1 MKIKICGI
9 TNIEDA
15 KVASENGVNF
25 LGFINYKKSPRF
37 IEIEKAFEIIKT
49 LKKEFF
55 NKNIKFVGVFVNKK
69 LSDIFEILEFE
80 KKENSIKSFFDIFQL
95 HGDES
100 LEYIRNLKIKLKE
113 LNLDIKIW
121 KAFRIKSLEDFYG
134 QRIFEYAEEL
144 DGILLDTFQKDNY
157 GGTGESFDWQIFE
170 DLKKIEGSEKL
181 FNKIILSGGIGLEN
195 IDEALKKNDF
205 VFAVDINSKIEDY
218 PGKKNREK
226 MSEILKRRKNFN
238 DIKRNDF

>member
-25 LGFINYKKSPRF
+25 LGFINYENSLRF
-37 IEIEKAFEIIKT
+37 IEIEKAIEIIKI
-49 LKKEFF
+49 LKTEIFDLDK
-55 NKNIKFVGVFVNKK
+55 KIKFVGVFVNKN
-69 LSDIFEILEFE
+69 LSDIFELLELE
-80 KKENSIKSFFDIFQL
+80 KNKNSIKNFFDIFQL
-95 HGDES
+95 HGEED
-100 LEYIRNLKIKLKE
+100 LEYIKNLKIKLKE

-121 KAFRIKSLEDFYG
+121 KVFRIKNLEDFYG
-134 QRIFEYAEEL
+134 QKIFEYAEEV
-144 DGILLDTFQKDNY
+144 DGILLDTFQKNNY
-157 GGTGESFDWQIFE
+157 GGTGKSFDWQIFE
-170 DLKKIEGSEKL
+170 DLKKIEGSEKF

-218 PGKKNREK
+218 PGKKNKEK
-226 MSEILKRRKNFN
+226 MREILKNMNNK
-238 DIKRNDF
+238 

>member
-9 TNIEDA
+9 TNIEDV

-25 LGFINYKKSPRF
+25 LGFINYEKSPRF

-49 LKKEFF
+49 LKTEIFDLDK
-55 NKNIKFVGVFVNKK
+55 KIKFVGVFVNKN
-69 LSDIFEILEFE
+69 LSDIFEILKFE
-80 KKENSIKSFFDIFQL
+80 KIENTIENFFDIFQL
-95 HGDES
+95 HGDED
-100 LEYIRNLKIKLKE
+100 LEYIKNLKIKLKE

-121 KAFRIKSLEDFYG
+121 KAFRIKNLEDFYG
-134 QRIFEYAEEL
+134 QKIFEYAEIV

-170 DLKKIEGSEKL
+170 DLKKIEGSAKL

-218 PGKKNREK
+218 PGKKNKEK
-226 MSEILKRRKNFN
+226 MREILKNMNNK
-238 DIKRNDF
+238 

>member
-25 LGFINYKKSPRF
+25 LGFINYEKSPRF
-37 IEIEKAFEIIKT
+37 IEIEKAIEIIKT
-49 LKKEFF
+49 LKTEIFDLDK
-55 NKNIKFVGVFVNKK
+55 KIKFVGVFVNKN
-69 LSDIFEILEFE
+69 LSDIFELLELE
-80 KKENSIKSFFDIFQL
+80 KNKNSIKNFFDIFQL
-95 HGDES
+95 HGDED
-100 LEYIRNLKIKLKE
+100 LEYIKNLKIKLKE

-121 KAFRIKSLEDFYG
+121 KAFRIKNLDDFYG
-134 QRIFEYAEEL
+134 QKIFEYAEEV

-157 GGTGESFDWQIFE
+157 GGTGKSFDWQIFE

-195 IDEALKKNDF
+195 IDEAFRQNDF

-226 MSEILKRRKNFN
+226 MREILKSMNNK
-238 DIKRNDF
+238 